1 MIVAERVT
9 NLEEVLAHYIAVQ
22 ERTLADIR
30 ASNARTDARLLEL
43 QEKAERGRQQAEQD
57 RREDAERSRQWVEQA
72 EHDRKDFNKRMAE
85 ISDSMGRLIEDLVA
99 PCGFQLAKAIFGT
112 EEAEGCAIR
121 IRRKHPAAPGRS
133 LEYDLMAVGPTKL
146 LVVEAKWTVAPGKAR
161 EFQEQMAQLP
171 EFFPEYAGRL
181 LCPAMASVYL
191 EPSVIAFLN
200 REKIYGIAMG
210 DDTMR
215 VVNLGQF

>member
-1 MIVAERVT
+1 MIVEERVT
-9 NLEEVLAHYIAVQ
+9 NLEEVLAQYLRAQ
-22 ERTLADIR
+22 EHMLADIQ

-43 QEKAERGRQQAEQD
+43 QEQAERD
-57 RREDAERSRQWVEQA
+57 RRA
-72 EHDRKDFNKRMAE
+72 FNKRMAE

-171 EFFPEYAGRL
+171 EFFPEYAGKT
-181 LCPAMASVYL
+181 LCPAVASVYL